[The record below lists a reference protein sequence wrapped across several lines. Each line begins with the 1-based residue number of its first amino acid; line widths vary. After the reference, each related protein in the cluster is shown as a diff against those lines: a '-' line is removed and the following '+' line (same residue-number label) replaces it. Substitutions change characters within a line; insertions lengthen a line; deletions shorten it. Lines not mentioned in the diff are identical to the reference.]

1 MFFIIFVLSLLYNNL
16 IMYREFR
23 VGGNNSPFGFIGPIL
38 ILAVFFA
45 ALFFIAR
52 GLYIL
57 FRFVAPVLFILTLVL
72 DYKVVINFFKTVR
85 DMYRKN
91 WVVALVAT
99 ILGIVMYPVVTGYL
113 FFKALGSRNM
123 KKFNKKTVKDQN
135 TFTEYEEIV
144 EEEIFLELPVL
155 NKNPEPQK
163 KQEEN
168 KYDHLF

>member
-1 MFFIIFVLSLLYNNL
+1 
-16 IMYREFR
+16 MYKEYR
-23 VGGNNSPFGFIGPIL
+23 VGGSNSPFGFIGPIL

-57 FRFVAPVLFILTLVL
+57 FRFVAPVLFILTLIL
-72 DYKVVINFFKTVR
+72 DYKVVVDFFKTVR
-85 DMYRKN
+85 ELFRKN

-99 ILGIVMYPVVTGYL
+99 ILGIVMYPVITGYL
-113 FFKALGSRNM
+113 FFKALGKRNM
-123 KKFNKKTVKDQN
+123 KKINDEIEKDKN
-135 TFTEYEEIV
+135 TYTEYEEIV
-144 EEEIFLELPVL
+144 EDDTFLKLPPL

-163 KQEEN
+163 QENN